1 MTKDV
6 TGTWYS
12 AAVTPQ
18 VKNSSEKPPAEISG
32 CAQAQLST
40 CRPKTKFQHKRTHFL
55 SFKDIDI
62 FLKINLCLNLLCTSR
77 TSSFAA
83 PTNSYWM
90 TRVYDQSLLHVR
102 PECFQMFII
111 VVSTGGGPNSEH
123 PGRYDRWS
131 VEWE

>member
-1 MTKDV
+1 MV
-6 TGTWYS
+6 QWYS
-12 AAVTPQ
+12 GTVVQWYSAVTPQ

-40 CRPKTKFQHKRTHFL
+40 CRPKTKFQHKRTQFL
-55 SFKDIDI
+55 LFKDIDI
-62 FLKINLCLNLLCTSR
+62 FLKIDLCLNLLCTSR

-102 PECFQMFII
+102 PECVQMFII
-111 VVSTGGGPNSEH
+111 VVSTGGGH